1 MNQLMIGVSGIR
13 GVIGE
18 GLTPEIVCRFCAAF
32 GQWCGKGK
40 VLVGG
45 DSRTSRQM
53 LSLAATAG
61 LLSVGRDVGNLELC
75 PTPTLELAVKE
86 RKAAGGVIITAS
98 HNPIEYNGLK
108 FVGPEGIFL
117 DKAEGER
124 VLQIFNSS
132 RIKKVGWEGLGKMS
146 VESGAVQVHIER
158 ILALDV
164 IDLQLIRSKSFKVV
178 LDTCNGAGGIIS
190 PLLLRK
196 LGCEVVTLNP
206 QPTGI
211 FAHPPEPIPANLT
224 QLCEAVTEHR
234 ADVGFANDPDVD
246 RLAVVS
252 EQGKAIG
259 EEYSL
264 ALAVKLVL
272 SKKRGPVVT
281 NLSTSRMVDDIA
293 AEYGV
298 QVARTPVGEINVVKK
313 MRQIG
318 AVIGGEGNGG
328 VIFPDFHPARD
339 AQVGMALV
347 LQLMAERDKKV
358 SELVDSI
365 PRYFI
370 VKRRFEKPNLD
381 KEKALRIIQDAYR
394 SEKLDISDGVKIVR
408 ENSWI
413 HVRKSNTEPLIRII
427 TEARS
432 RGEASLLCK
441 EIVEKLRQ
449 C

>member
-1 MNQLMIGVSGIR
+1 
-13 GVIGE
+13 
-18 GLTPEIVCRFCAAF
+18 
-32 GQWCGKGK
+32 
-40 VLVGG
+40 
-45 DSRTSRQM
+45 
-53 LSLAATAG
+53 
-61 LLSVGRDVGNLELC
+61 
-75 PTPTLELAVKE
+75 
-86 RKAAGGVIITAS
+86 
-98 HNPIEYNGLK
+98 LK
-108 FVGPEGIFL
+108 FVGPEGVFL

-124 VLQIFNSS
+124 VLQIFNSPQ
-132 RIKKVGWEGLGKMS
+132 IKKANWEGLGKMS
-146 VESGAVQVHIER
+146 IESGVVQAHIER
-158 ILALDV
+158 VLALDV
-164 IDLQLIRSKSFKVV
+164 IDLQSIRARRFKVV

-196 LGCEVVTLNP
+196 LGCEVITLNP

-224 QLCEAVTEHR
+224 QLCEAVKEHR
-234 ADVGFANDPDVD
+234 ADVGFVNDPDVD
-246 RLAVVS
+246 RLAIVS

-272 SKKRGPVVT
+272 SKKRGPVVV

-298 QVARTPVGEINVVKK
+298 EVARTPVGEINVVKK

-328 VIFPDFHPARD
+328 VIFPDFHPTRD

-347 LQLMAERDKKV
+347 LQLMAEQDKKV
-358 SELVDSI
+358 SELVDFI
-365 PRYFI
+365 PCYFI
-370 VKRRFEKPNLD
+370 VKRKFEKPNLD
-381 KEKALRIIQDAYR
+381 KERALQIIQDAYNNQA
-394 SEKLDISDGVKIVR
+394 LDTSDGVKIIR

-413 HVRKSNTEPLIRII
+413 HVRKSNTEPLVRIVA
-427 TEARS
+427 EARS
-432 RGEASLLCK
+432 RVEASLLCE

>member
-1 MNQLMIGVSGIR
+1 MIGISGIR

-18 GLTPEIVCRFCAAF
+18 GLTPEVVCRFCAAF
-32 GQWCGKGK
+32 GQWCGRGK

-53 LSLAATAG
+53 LTLAATAG
-61 LLSVGRDVGNLELC
+61 LVSVGRDVGNLELC

-86 RKAAGGVIITAS
+86 RGAAGGVIITAS
-98 HNPIEYNGLK
+98 HNPIVYNGLK
-108 FVGPEGIFL
+108 FVGPEGVFL
-117 DKAEGER
+117 DKEQAEE

-132 RIKKVGWEGLGKMS
+132 QIKRANWESLGQVS
-146 VESGAVQVHIER
+146 IESGAVEAHIER
-158 ILALDV
+158 VLALD
-164 IDLQLIRSKSFKVV
+164 ILDLQLIRSKRFKVV
-178 LDTCNGAGGIIS
+178 LDTCNGAGGVIS

-196 LGCEVVTLNP
+196 LGCEVVTLNL
-206 QPTGI
+206 QPTGL
-211 FAHPPEPIPANLT
+211 FTHPPEPVPENLT
-224 QLCEAVTEHR
+224 QLCEAVKEHR

-246 RLAVVS
+246 RLAIVS
-252 EQGKAIG
+252 EQGEAIG

-272 SKKRGPVVT
+272 SKERGPVVA
-281 NLSTSRMVDDIA
+281 NLSTSRMIDDIA
-293 AEYGV
+293 AEYGLKV
-298 QVARTPVGEINVVKK
+298 VRTPVGEINVVKK
-313 MRQIG
+313 MTQTG

-328 VIFPDFHPARD
+328 VIFPDFHLARD

-347 LQLMAERDKKV
+347 LHLMAEQDKKI

-381 KEKALRIIQDAYR
+381 KERALQSIQDAY
-394 SEKLDISDGVKIVR
+394 SDEFLDISDGVKIIR
-408 ENSWI
+408 EDSWI
-413 HVRKSNTEPLIRII
+413 HVRKSNTEPLLRII
-427 TEARS
+427 AEAPS
-432 RGEASLLCK
+432 REEASLLCE
-441 EIVEKLRQ
+441 EIAEKLRL